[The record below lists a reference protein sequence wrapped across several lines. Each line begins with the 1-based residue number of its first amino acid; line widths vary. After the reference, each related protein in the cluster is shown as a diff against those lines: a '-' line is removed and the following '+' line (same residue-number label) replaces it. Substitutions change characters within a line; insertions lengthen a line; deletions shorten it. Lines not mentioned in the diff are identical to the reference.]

1 MMKAGKYYVGD
12 LCYVL
17 NDVWDEFCSITIE
30 DHDCLDGEFQLSDG
44 TKFAS
49 YRTKWGDGQYA
60 DQHRRWYAVDAGLI
74 GCVSLEDLEKYGVQP
89 TEEYGMGGNVIEFKE
104 EFETS
109 GGKHDG
115 IITFGHIVIDT
126 AGNEWGDDLDDG
138 WGEEE

>member
-1 MMKAGKYYVGD
+1 MKAGKYYVGD

-74 GCVSLEDLEKYGVQP
+74 GCVSLVDLEKYGVYP
-89 TEEYGMGGNVIEFKE
+89 TVEHGMGGNVIEFKE
-104 EFETS
+104 DFETS
-109 GGKHDG
+109 GTRKEG
-115 IITFGHIVIDT
+115 IIRFGDLEIDT
-126 AGNEWGDDLDDG
+126 TGSVWADEERDDDWD
-138 WGEEE
+138 